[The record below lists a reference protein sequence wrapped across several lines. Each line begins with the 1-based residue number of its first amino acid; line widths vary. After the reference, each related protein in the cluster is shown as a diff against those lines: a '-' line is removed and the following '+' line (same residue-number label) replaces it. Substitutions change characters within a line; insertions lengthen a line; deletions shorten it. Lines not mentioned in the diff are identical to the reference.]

1 MPVIDARIDH
11 CGYVR
16 SGAGRN
22 IPGGCCFDV
31 GAGDSDGGLNDLAG
45 VLESPQLTEARVIG
59 DGSRVDDVVGFGVL
73 DIGSRR
79 QLADQGG
86 DILPRG
92 VEAKQSG
99 SAYPLGLVD
108 FLRCLGLED
117 GLKSCRSELHQDFIS
132 SRFFSLEQF
141 CFVFAAGLSPESQ
154 DSQDGNNP
162 ETWQS
167 LALSPHTILRKN
179 STQSLE
185 VPSAHASPRRMRF
198 GQGLHIQSRLSGRNT
213 LNSARYKSI
222 RPSPS
227 PPGSSLAFSSSASAT
242 ASSCVR
248 MFTCSCSTAHHVT
261 QTVLT

>member
-16 SGAGRN
+16 SRAGRN
-22 IPGGCCFDV
+22 VPGGCCADV
-31 GAGDSDGGLNDLAG
+31 GPGDAGEALNGLAG
-45 VLESPQLTEARVIG
+45 VLESPQLAEARVIG

-92 VEAKQSG
+92 VEAEQSG
-99 SAYPLGLVD
+99 SAYPLRLVD
-108 FLRCLGLED
+108 FLCCLGLED

-132 SRFFSLEQF
+132 SCFFSLEEF
-141 CFVFAAGLSPESQ
+141 CFVFAAGLGPERQ
-154 DSQDGNNP
+154 DSQDGNKP

-167 LALSPHTILRKN
+167 PARSPHAILRKN

-185 VPSAHASPRRMRF
+185 VPSAHATWRRMRF
-198 GQGLHIQSRLSGRNT
+198 GDGCLFSLGSQAV
-213 LNSARYKSI
+213 AR
-222 RPSPS
+222 
-227 PPGSSLAFSSSASAT
+227 
-242 ASSCVR
+242 
-248 MFTCSCSTAHHVT
+248 STALGTSQSVRLPAPVYRRVPWHFLRAHPRQPPLVFGCSPAAEGPRRR
-261 QTVLT
+261 

>member
-1 MPVIDARIDH
+1 MPRTRH
-11 CGYVR
+11 PTPPPTRLPSPMSRG
-16 SGAGRN
+16 SAGF
-22 IPGGCCFDV
+22 GV
-31 GAGDSDGGLNDLAG
+31 SDGGLNELPG
-45 VLESPQLTEARVIG
+45 VLESPQLAEARIIG

-92 VEAKQSG
+92 VEAEQSG
-99 SAYPLGLVD
+99 SAYPLRLVD
-108 FLRCLGLED
+108 FLCCLGLED
-117 GLKSCRSELHQDFIS
+117 GLKSCRTELHQDFIS
-132 SRFFSLEQF
+132 SCFFSLEEF
-141 CFVFAAGLSPESQ
+141 CFVFAAGLGPERQ
-154 DSQDGNNP
+154 DSQDGNKP

-167 LALSPHTILRKN
+167 PARSPHAILRKN

-248 MFTCSCSTAHHVT
+248 MFTCSRRAAPPETKA
-261 QTVLT
+261 VLKDVPQAAA